1 MRRWNESIV
10 RLSYNRGRRG
20 STVLLLASCF
30 LLLTQCA
37 KQVTPGGGPRD
48 TEPPKAVRTVTEN
61 FSTSIYPTTVT
72 ITFDEYIELNDA
84 QTQVFMSPAGSSKP
98 VVRLRNKTL
107 EIDMPDT
114 LRLHT
119 TYTLYF
125 GNAIRD
131 LNEGN
136 VLRNFQ
142 FVFSTGTFIDSLR
155 LQGFVYNAL
164 DNKPYA
170 NALVMLRRD
179 ASDSAI
185 VKTLPDYFTRSDEQ
199 GFFRMDYLRSD
210 TFRLTA
216 VDDANNN
223 FRYDGIEAVGFRDTL
238 VAVKDTSQTV
248 RLHLFKAEAA
258 RSRVLSARHTAAT
271 NRVTVAFTKPTENL
285 QAALLAPV
293 EAPLPYTYNFYRDTL
308 TLYAPPLTGDTIRF
322 RLQQTGMDT
331 TLSLRMLPVTARDT
345 TRRKQTAASEPASN
359 LARTSRDF
367 ILPFGYPFRVT
378 FPVPLASFDSTRM
391 ALALRSDTTVRL
403 PFAGSLFVDT
413 FFHRSVLQ
421 LEHPFRQDSVYV
433 LRLLDS
439 AAVDVQRRNTKAQR
453 FEFRYGTRDESG
465 SLIVNVK
472 EMDSTRQHLLLLRS
486 NALAYQRTW
495 ILNGKEADVKVAD
508 LVPGAYTLQLVF
520 DDNRNN
526 RRDSGNYWQGKQP
539 ETTINYTGG
548 VTVRAN
554 WDTEVTLQAVS
565 GATTGSGIGGKGIK
579 GK

>member
-1 MRRWNESIV
+1 MSV
-10 RLSYNRGRRG
+10 
-20 STVLLLASCF
+20 VCCLLV
-30 LLLTQCA
+30 QCA

-48 TEPPKAVRTVTEN
+48 TEPPKAVKMMPEN

-72 ITFDEYIELNDA
+72 ITFDEFIELNDA
-84 QTQVFMSPAGSSKP
+84 QTQVFMSPAASTKP
-98 VVRLRNKTL
+98 VVTLRNKTI

-114 LRLHT
+114 LRLNT

-131 LNEGN
+131 LNEAN
-136 VLRNFQ
+136 VLKNFQ
-142 FVFSTGTFIDSLR
+142 FVFSTGSFIDSLR

-199 GFFRMDYLRSD
+199 GFFRMDYLRGD

-216 VDDANNN
+216 VDDANSN
-223 FRYDGIEAVGFRDTL
+223 FRYDPTEAVAFRDTL
-238 VAVKDTSQTV
+238 VVVKDTTQTV
-248 RLHLFKAEAA
+248 RLYMFKAEAA
-258 RSRVLSARHTAAT
+258 TNRVISARHTSAT
-271 NRVTVAFTKPTENL
+271 NRVVVAFAKPTENL
-285 QAALLAPV
+285 QATLLAPV
-293 EAPLPYTYNFYRDTL
+293 EAPLAYTYNFYRDTV
-308 TLYAPPLTGDTIRF
+308 TFYAPPLTGDTLRM
-322 RLQQTGMDT
+322 RLQLTDIDS

-345 TRRKQTAASEPASN
+345 MRRKQTAASEPTSN
-359 LARTSRDF
+359 MARTSRDF
-367 ILPFGYPFRVT
+367 ILPFGYPLRVT
-378 FPVPLASFDSTRM
+378 FPIPIASFDSSRI
-391 ALALRSDTTVRL
+391 ALSLRSDTTVRL
-403 PFAGSLFVDT
+403 PFAASLFTDT
-413 FFHRSVLQ
+413 FYHRSVLQ
-421 LEHPFRQDSVYV
+421 LEHPFKQDSVYV

-439 AAVDVQRRNTKAQR
+439 TAVDVQRRYTKAQR

-465 SLIVNVK
+465 SLIVHVK
-472 EMDSTRQHLLLLRS
+472 DMDSTRQHLLILRS

-495 ILNGKEADVKVAD
+495 ILNGKEADVNVAD

-526 RRDSGNYWQGKQP
+526 KRDSGNYWQRKQS
-539 ETTINYTGG
+539 ETTINYSGG

-565 GATTGSGIGGKGIK
+565 GATSGGGIGGKGIK
-579 GK
+579 GKQNNE